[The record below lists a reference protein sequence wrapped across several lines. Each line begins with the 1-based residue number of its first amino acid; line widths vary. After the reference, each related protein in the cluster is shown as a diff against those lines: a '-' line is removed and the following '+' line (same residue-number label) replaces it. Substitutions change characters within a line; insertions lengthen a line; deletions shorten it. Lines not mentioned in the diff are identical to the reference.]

1 VAGYHLHFLS
11 SDRHHGGHV
20 LDLEAERLQLQL
32 ETLNDFHLVLPES
45 QSFLRADLSKNTA
58 DELAYAEQA
67 H

>member
-1 VAGYHLHFLS
+1 
-11 SDRHHGGHV
+11 
-20 LDLEAERLQLQL
+20 LDLETERLQLQL

-45 QSFLRADLSKNTA
+45 QSFLRADLGKNTA